1 MNLNI
6 KRKKLLV
13 IGLVL
18 LIIII
23 SIAAFYASLRKPD
36 VEVTSIR
43 FKSINPEQA
52 SITFLVTLDVY
63 NPNIITA
70 KLKSIN
76 VDVFIDGQFIGVVD
90 QEVNQDIKASEHT
103 KLTLDFVLYN
113 VPIID
118 SREISVKVQGEA
130 KISVWVLDFN
140 VPISETKPVGIGEE
154 NGANNQPPVAI
165 ITHNAGPATRVGKE
179 IAFDGSLSSDP
190 DGEIFLYEWDFDD
203 GSPKATGV
211 SVSHA
216 YDTAA
221 EYDVTLVVYD
231 MLNDSG
237 SDTDV
242 IIVIGI

>member
-1 MNLNI
+1 MNLTI

-13 IGLVL
+13 IVIIL
-18 LIIII
+18 LIIAI
-23 SIAAFYASLRKPD
+23 SIAAFYTSIKEPD
-36 VEVTSIR
+36 VDVTSIR

-70 KLKSIN
+70 KLDSI
-76 VDVFIDGQFIGVVD
+76 DVKVYIDGQFIRVVD

-118 SREISVKVQGEA
+118 SREITVKVRGEV
-130 KISVWVLDFN
+130 KISVWVFDFN
-140 VPISETKPVGIGEE
+140 VPIDETKQVVIGEDE
-154 NGANNQPPVAI
+154 VNNQPPVAVI
-165 ITHNAGPATRVGKE
+165 NYDAIPPPRVGQD
-179 IAFDGSLSSDP
+179 IAFNGSMSSDP
-190 DGEIFLYEWDFDD
+190 DGEIFLYEWDFGD
-203 GSPKATGV
+203 GSPKVNGEFVKHKYNNAG
-211 SVSHA
+211 
-216 YDTAA
+216 
-221 EYDVTLVVYD
+221 EYDVTLVVFD

-242 IIVIGI
+242 IIVFRI